1 MNVASLA
8 FRANNADIMGVSL
21 NSRYIRAADV
31 ADIVE
36 VVKIVLAGHPPSD
49 STWRDVWSDGCAQM
63 LKALPPGRGIPLI
76 EILTAPLVGLR
87 STTACSSAVRSIKHI
102 ASPIIN
108 LGNRSARKDNNNT
121 KRHFKD
127 HVTGLKI

>member
-36 VVKIVLAGHPPSD
+36 VAKIVLAGHAPSD
-49 STWRDVWSDGCAQM
+49 STWRDVWSDGGAQM
-63 LKALPPGRGIPLI
+63 LKPPSPGRGIPLI
-76 EILTAPLVGLR
+76 EILTAQLVGLS
-87 STTACSSAVRSIKHI
+87 STTACGSAVRSIKHI
-102 ASPIIN
+102 APPTIN
-108 LGNRSARKDNNNT
+108 LGNRSARKNKSNP